1 MITSSLDKAKANLK
15 VAKIV
20 LSNPTQDNDCISIAA
35 FLSHQALACAIEY
48 VLINNHIVYPF
59 DCDVDYLICVAKR
72 NNYDLELP
80 AYLVKHSLVIA
91 EWVNETRYDPD
102 YFVDYKEVT
111 FVALLIEDYINT
123 LSNTNTNYAT
133 TVQNIIDKNNLNI
146 SSEECLKLLPKQP
159 IEDLEDLE
167 RLITLCAKSNYA
179 L

>member
-1 MITSSLDKAKANLK
+1 MTSSLDKAKDNLK
-15 VAKIV
+15 AAKIL
-20 LSNPTQDNDCISIAA
+20 LSNCLQDDDCISVAA
-35 FLSHQALACAIEY
+35 FLLHQALACAIEY
-48 VLINNHIVYPF
+48 VLINNNIIYSF
-59 DCDVDYLICVAKR
+59 NYDVAYLIHLAKR

-80 AYLVKHSLVIA
+80 AYLVKYSHTIA
-91 EWVNETRYDPD
+91 EWSNETRYDPD

-123 LSNTNTNYAT
+123 LSNTNVNYAT

-167 RLITLCAKSNYA
+167 RLIILCEKSNYA